1 MSETIEIL
9 AIKTIDDDRRVCHV
23 RIGDITIK
31 SIWLV
36 GLAAGKPRVSW
47 PETGK
52 GYPIVEA
59 EPALKARIDQ
69 LVLDH
74 ARLGMC
80 SRPGTEHPAPAPA
93 PSRPT
98 PRPKKRRQRVEPEP
112 PGYVPEFDDPL
123 GDILG
128 GTS

>member
-9 AIKTIDDDRRVCHV
+9 AIKRIDDDRRVCHV

-36 GLAAGKPRVSW
+36 GLAAGKPRISW

-59 EPALKARIDQ
+59 EPGLKSRIDQ
-69 LVLDH
+69 LVFEH
-74 ARLGMC
+74 AGIETPKPK
-80 SRPGTEHPAPAPA
+80 RPRARRSPKRAP
-93 PSRPT
+93 
-98 PRPKKRRQRVEPEP
+98 PKPP